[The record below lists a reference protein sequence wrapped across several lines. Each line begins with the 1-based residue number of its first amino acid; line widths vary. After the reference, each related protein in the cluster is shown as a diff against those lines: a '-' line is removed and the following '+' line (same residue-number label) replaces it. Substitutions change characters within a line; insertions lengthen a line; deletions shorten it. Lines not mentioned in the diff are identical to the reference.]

1 MHMKGARMPARTHL
15 TFDEQLAAESA
26 FRGWP
31 LELKW
36 SAQAQSMYRGILEQ
50 TQGRDIIEEAGGV
63 SDEPDDYFVGPPR
76 VARAMDLMTESDGDL
91 PSTKRRNG

>member
-1 MHMKGARMPARTHL
+1 MPVRAHL
-15 TFDEQLAAESA
+15 TFDEQLAAEAA

-31 LELKW
+31 LDVKW
-36 SAQAQSMYRGILEQ
+36 SAQAQAMYRGILEQ

-76 VARAMDLMTESDGDL
+76 VEDATDMMTERDGGL
-91 PSTKRRNG
+91 PSTKRRSR

>member
-1 MHMKGARMPARTHL
+1 MPVRTFL
-15 TFDEQLAAESA
+15 TFDERLAAEAA

-31 LELKW
+31 VELKW
-36 SAQAQSMYRGILEQ
+36 SAQAQAMYRGILEH

-76 VARAMDLMTESDGDL
+76 DACVRLT
-91 PSTKRRNG
+91 